1 LPHRCKLD
9 AKDSCADWNNL
20 GWRGIRHMVQVP
32 GQETFIYA
40 ATKLYILLCSTER
53 KDGCK
58 KILMDD
64 EWHDSYGLGYFTS
77 GDGSKYIYAGV
88 ELNSREGEVERGNK
102 VLWFRS

>member
-1 LPHRCKLD
+1 LD

-20 GWRGIRHMVQVP
+20 GISGIKHMVQVP

-40 ATKLYILLCSTER
+40 ATPLYILLCSTER
-53 KDGCK
+53 KHGCK

-64 EWHDSYGLGYFTS
+64 KWHDSYGLGYFAS
-77 GDGSKYIYAGV
+77 GDGNKYVYAGV
-88 ELNSREGEVERGNK
+88 ELDGLEGGVARGNK